1 MEKKLDNTPCCASC
15 GKPWAKHLG
24 PQSLCADNLRLR
36 GIIQEFR
43 DAQLEERL
51 GSMRFLSGFR
61 DTKAV
66 EALLTEQWNI
76 ETAAILEGTPLPAN
90 GV

>member
-1 MEKKLDNTPCCASC
+1 MAKKRDAEPACASC
-15 GKPWAKHLG
+15 GKPWAEHLG
-24 PQSLCADNLRLR
+24 PQSLCADNIRLR
-36 GIIQEFR
+36 GLIQEFR

-76 ETAAILEGTPLPAN
+76 ETAAILDGTPLPAT
-90 GV
+90 GG

>member
-1 MEKKLDNTPCCASC
+1 MTKKHDAEPACASC
-15 GKPWAKHLG
+15 GKPWSEHLG
-24 PQSLCADNLRLR
+24 TQSLCADNIRLR
-36 GIIQEFR
+36 HLIQEFR

-51 GSMRFLSGFR
+51 SSMRFLSGFS

-76 ETAAILEGTPLPAN
+76 ETAAILDGTPLPAN
-90 GV
+90 CV